1 MRAPARR
8 RLFGLAMALI
18 LALLAAEQAFAS
30 PDHAEAAPAPAILEP
45 DPLYDDDFD
54 EEFEDELARRNNP
67 TRRDSIE
74 GFNRAMFA
82 MNEGIDWLVWKP
94 AARIYRFAVPGLARR
109 GIHRVFLNINSPSI
123 LVNKLFQA
131 KFKDAA
137 KVFGRLLLNSTIG
150 WGGFFDPAAEA
161 GWEYQRADFGQSL
174 AYAGVPSGGYL
185 VLPIFGPSSY
195 RDGFGTI
202 ADQFMQP
209 TLYFLGPWPHIFMG
223 TGFGLVVRESLAD
236 EIQALRDS
244 SIDYYSAMRSV
255 YWQHREAEL
264 GLTGPAS
271 IGRERP
277 NPAPQDSSADPEA
290 SLAILSSSADS
301 SPTMPSR

>member
-8 RLFGLAMALI
+8 RLFGLAMTLI
-18 LALLAAEQAFAS
+18 LAVLGAEPAFAS
-30 PDHAEAAPAPAILEP
+30 PDQAEAAPEPATLEP

-54 EEFEDELARRNNP
+54 QEFEDESARRNNP

-82 MNEGIDWLVWKP
+82 MNEGIDLLVWRP
-94 AARIYRFAVPGLARR
+94 ATWIYRHAVPGQARR

-123 LVNKLFQA
+123 LINKLLQG
-131 KFKDAA
+131 KFKDAG
-137 KVFGRLLLNSTIG
+137 KVFGRLLLNSTVG
-150 WGGFFDPAAEA
+150 WGGLFDPAVEA

-174 AYAGVPSGGYL
+174 AYAGVPSGGYV
-185 VLPIFGPSSY
+185 VLPFFGPSNY

-209 TLYFLGPWPHIFMG
+209 TLYFLGPWPHIFVG
-223 TGFGLVVRESLAD
+223 TGFGFVVRESLSD

-244 SIDYYSAMRSV
+244 SIDYYSALRSV

-271 IGRERP
+271 IGRGRP
-277 NPAPQDSSADPEA
+277 SPEPQDSSADPEA

-301 SPTMPSR
+301 SPSIPSR

>member
-1 MRAPARR
+1 MRAPALR
-8 RLFGLAMALI
+8 RLFGLAMTLI
-18 LALLAAEQAFAS
+18 LAVLGAEPAFAS
-30 PDHAEAAPAPAILEP
+30 PDQAEAAPEPATLEP

-54 EEFEDELARRNNP
+54 QEFEDESARRNNP

-82 MNEGIDWLVWKP
+82 MNEGIDLLVWRP
-94 AARIYRFAVPGLARR
+94 ATWIYRHAVPGQARR

-123 LVNKLFQA
+123 LINKLLQG
-131 KFKDAA
+131 KFKDAG
-137 KVFGRLLLNSTIG
+137 KVFGRLLLNSTVG
-150 WGGFFDPAAEA
+150 WGGFFDPAVEA
-161 GWEYQRADFGQSL
+161 GWEIQRADFGQSL

-185 VLPIFGPSSY
+185 VLPFFGPSNY

-223 TGFGLVVRESLAD
+223 TGFGFVVRESLSD

-244 SIDYYSAMRSV
+244 SIDYYSALRSV

-271 IGRERP
+271 IGRGRP
-277 NPAPQDSSADPEA
+277 SPEPQDSSADPEA

-301 SPTMPSR
+301 SPSIPSR

>member
-8 RLFGLAMALI
+8 RLFGLAMAL
-18 LALLAAEQAFAS
+18 LLAVLGAEPAFAS
-30 PDHAEAAPAPAILEP
+30 PEMAEASPEPATVEP

-54 EEFEDELARRNNP
+54 EEFEDEFTGRSDP

-82 MNEGIDWLVWKP
+82 VNEGIDRVVWKP
-94 AARIYRFAVPGLARR
+94 ATWVYRLIVPGPARR
-109 GIHRVFLNINSPSI
+109 GIYRVFLNINSPSI
-123 LVNKLFQA
+123 LLNKIFQG
-131 KFKDAA
+131 KFKDAG
-137 KVFGRLLLNSTIG
+137 KVFGRLLLNSTVG
-150 WGGFFDPAAEA
+150 WGGLFDPAVEA

-185 VLPIFGPSSY
+185 VLPIFGPSNY

-223 TGFGLVVRESLAD
+223 TGFGFVVRESLSD

-244 SIDYYSAMRSV
+244 SIDYYSALRSV

-271 IGRERP
+271 IGRGRP
-277 NPAPQDSSADPEA
+277 NPEPQDSSADPEA

-301 SPTMPSR
+301 SPSIPSR

>member
-18 LALLAAEQAFAS
+18 LGVLGGEPAFAS
-30 PDHAEAAPAPAILEP
+30 PNRADAAPELAILEP
-45 DPLYDDDFD
+45 DPLFDDDFD
-54 EEFEDELARRNNP
+54 DEFAGPNDP

-74 GFNRAMFA
+74 GFNRAMFR
-82 MNEGIDWLVWKP
+82 MNEGIDWLVWNP
-94 AARIYRFAVPGLARR
+94 ATRIYRFVVPGPARR
-109 GIHRVFLNINSPSI
+109 GIYRVFLNLNSPSI
-123 LVNKLFQA
+123 LINKLIQG
-131 KFKDAA
+131 KFEDAA

-150 WGGFFDPAAEA
+150 WGGLYDPAVEA
-161 GWEYQRADFGQSL
+161 GWEYQRADFGQTL

-185 VLPIFGPSSY
+185 VLPLFGPSNY

-209 TLYFLGPWPHIFMG
+209 TLYFLGPLPHIFMG
-223 TGFGLVVRESLAD
+223 TGFGLAVRESLSD
-236 EIQALRDS
+236 EIEALRES

-255 YWQHREAEL
+255 YWQYREAEL
-264 GLTGPAS
+264 GLTGRTGV
-271 IGRERP
+271 GRGRP
-277 NPAPQDSSADPEA
+277 NPARQDSSADPEA

-301 SPTMPSR
+301 SPSMPSR